1 MSKQGG
7 ENAKEVTPLGYCG
20 NSSNINLKDATGF
33 IKVFSDITARLIK
46 NTL

>member
-7 ENAKEVTPLGYCG
+7 ESAKEVTPLGYCG
-20 NSSNINLKDATGF
+20 NPSNINLKDATGF
-33 IKVFSDITARLIK
+33 IKGFSDITARLIK